1 MEFSPGYHTSY
12 LLRGTSWYV
21 LLGFFGRLDC
31 VLGNQVTLTGLSLT
45 HLCLLLFRIEIQAK
59 IPGMEWI
66 SDYDEGKLK
75 VLINSYLPVVGLLA
89 LIMILP
95 IIFQAIAT
103 KYEKRK
109 TLSDVNRSIVSRY
122 FYYQVRVRD
131 RNMFICGCCL
141 TFHNG

>member
-1 MEFSPGYHTSY
+1 
-12 LLRGTSWYV
+12 
-21 LLGFFGRLDC
+21 
-31 VLGNQVTLTGLSLT
+31 
-45 HLCLLLFRIEIQAK
+45 
-59 IPGMEWI
+59 MEWI

-122 FYYQVRVRD
+122 FYYQVSE
-131 RNMFICGCCL
+131 I
-141 TFHNG
+141 